1 MANSS
6 VFGAIMAQISGHRG
20 TETRRKILSLHWR
33 IRFYCNIPGVRVRSP
48 RLRARQEI
56 RCAFWR
62 ERRAGRCEAPR
73 RRRCRCASSRSG
85 NKADARPP
93 PRPSGLRPAGPL
105 AVLLAPYIPHRVC
118 SSLAPCQRAWR
129 PAAKCTPY
137 FLTGPKLLG
146 DAVVADEG
154 FISQHA
160 AGADASAFANMTL
173 AADDGAFDAG
183 VRPDSRA
190 APDHGVLYEGPL
202 FYPALLPQNRILDC
216 HPRFD
221 HALALQH

>member
-1 MANSS
+1 MFSLL
-6 VFGAIMAQISGHRG
+6 AQQSRNQ
-20 TETRRKILSLHWR
+20 KSL
-33 IRFYCNIPGVRVRSP
+33 RSFASLC
-48 RLRARQEI
+48 LRARQEI

-118 SSLAPCQRAWR
+118 SLLAPCQRAWG

-137 FLTGPKLLG
+137 FLTGPKVQILCRLERILLR
-146 DAVVADEG
+146 G
-154 FISQHA
+154 FFA
-160 AGADASAFANMTL
+160 LFASSRL
-173 AADDGAFDAG
+173 IPDGAFTAKT
-183 VRPDSRA
+183 RRT
-190 APDHGVLYEGPL
+190 
-202 FYPALLPQNRILDC
+202 QRK
-216 HPRFD
+216 R
-221 HALALQH
+221 

>member
-1 MANSS
+1 MI
-6 VFGAIMAQISGHRG
+6 V
-20 TETRRKILSLHWR
+20 
-33 IRFYCNIPGVRVRSP
+33 
-48 RLRARQEI
+48 RARQEI

-118 SSLAPCQRAWR
+118 SSPAPCQRAWG

-137 FLTGPKLLG
+137 FLTGPKPAAAKTSCFTTETRVVRKNRSAGVSPASEPRQLLLG
-146 DAVVADEG
+146 
-154 FISQHA
+154 QHDLCRLE
-160 AGADASAFANMTL
+160 AGDTFFLTTTE
-173 AADDGAFDAG
+173 DTET
-183 VRPDSRA
+183 
-190 APDHGVLYEGPL
+190 HGET
-202 FYPALLPQNRILDC
+202 
-216 HPRFD
+216 
-221 HALALQH
+221 

>member
-1 MANSS
+1 MKNDKLHVRESLFLHLS
-6 VFGAIMAQISGHRG
+6 FLIGH
-20 TETRRKILSLHWR
+20 LSL
-33 IRFYCNIPGVRVRSP
+33 IICEDILRVSAV
-48 RLRARQEI
+48 RARQEI

-118 SSLAPCQRAWR
+118 SSLAPCQRAWG

-137 FLTGPKLLG
+137 FLTGPYRQ
-146 DAVVADEG
+146 DAK
-154 FISQHA
+154 
-160 AGADASAFANMTL
+160 
-173 AADDGAFDAG
+173 
-183 VRPDSRA
+183 
-190 APDHGVLYEGPL
+190 
-202 FYPALLPQNRILDC
+202 NRQ
-216 HPRFD
+216 
-221 HALALQH
+221 AMG

>member
-1 MANSS
+1 MTRSRGLASS
-6 VFGAIMAQISGHRG
+6 AFRG
-20 TETRRKILSLHWR
+20 LKIK
-33 IRFYCNIPGVRVRSP
+33 PM
-48 RLRARQEI
+48 LRARQEI

-118 SSLAPCQRAWR
+118 SSLAPCQRAWG

-137 FLTGPKLLG
+137 FLTALSFRLRLEETRLVLLIH
-146 DAVVADEG
+146 ADPSARISHAQNRRKDSIFGHGSCELRGLPALHLARLEG
-154 FISQHA
+154 
-160 AGADASAFANMTL
+160 
-173 AADDGAFDAG
+173 
-183 VRPDSRA
+183 SRA
-190 APDHGVLYEGPL
+190 AARESRKRRRENPPKGERTG
-202 FYPALLPQNRILDC
+202 A
-216 HPRFD
+216 
-221 HALALQH
+221 